1 MKAYELREDNNIMNR
16 KRNEERKHLIRKAEA
31 AIQVVV
37 FTVLYYATWLLSY
50 QDVTF
55 PYLGR
60 GKYVLMGIYAVLM
73 FILFH
78 YSDGF
83 NYGHSKLGD
92 ITVSQCISIF
102 LVNFITYWQ
111 LSLISNVMIFIP
123 PMLVLTL
130 IQMLLCFGSC
140 WLFTKI
146 YHRYH
151 TPRDMVMIYG
161 TENALELEEKMS
173 IRNDKYQI
181 TETISVKEGIE
192 KICEEIGKHESVLLN
207 DVPAQ
212 IRNDILKYC
221 YTNEIR
227 LYTTP
232 KLSDIV
238 ISGAEKINTFDT
250 PLLLVKGTGL
260 TLEQRIVKR
269 AMDIVL
275 CSVAMVIAAPI
286 MLIVAIAIKVE
297 DGGPVFFK
305 QERVTR
311 GGASFDILK
320 FRSMI
325 VDAEK
330 FGEVIPATDRDP
342 RITKVGNII
351 RATRIDELPQIINI
365 LKGEMSIVGP
375 RPERVEHVEKYSKE
389 IPEFVYRTKVKGG
402 LTGYAQ
408 IYGKYN
414 TSPYDKLRLDL
425 TYIEE
430 YSILLDIKLIL
441 MTLQIMLRKE
451 STEGFKSEDDSKNKE
466 THSGH

>member
-1 MKAYELREDNNIMNR
+1 MTHIKREE
-16 KRNEERKHLIRKAEA
+16 KRHFIRKIEA
-31 AIQVVV
+31 FLQIVL
-37 FTVLYYATWLLSY
+37 FTVSYYLVWLWGY

-60 GKYVLMGIYAVLM
+60 GKYVLMGIYAVLIL
-73 FILFH
+73 ILFH

-83 NYGHSKLGD
+83 NYGHSKLSD
-92 ITVSQCISIF
+92 ITVSQCISVF
-102 LVNFITYWQ
+102 LVNFVTYWQ
-111 LSLISNVMIFIP
+111 LSLISNVMVKLL
-123 PMLVLTL
+123 PMVMLTIL
-130 IQMLLCFGSC
+130 DILLCM
-140 WLFTKI
+140 LFCYVCNAF
-146 YHRYH
+146 YHKYH
-151 TPRDMVMIYG
+151 TPRDLVLIYG

-173 IRNDKYQI
+173 VRDDKYHI
-181 TETISVKEGIE
+181 TSTISANEGYE
-192 KICEEIGKHESVLLN
+192 KICREIKKHEAVLLN
-207 DVPAQ
+207 DVSAKM
-212 IRNDILKYC
+212 RNDIVKFC
-221 YTNEIR
+221 YTNSIR
-227 LYTTP
+227 LYMTP

-250 PLLLVKGTGL
+250 PLLLIRGTGL
-260 TLEQRIVKR
+260 NLEQRIMKR
-269 AMDIVL
+269 AMDICL
-275 CSVAMVIAAPI
+275 CSIAMIVAAPI
-286 MLIVAIAIKVE
+286 MLIVAIAIKLE

-311 GGASFDILK
+311 DEKRFDILK

-330 FGEVIPATDRDP
+330 AGQVIPATDHDP
-342 RITKVGNII
+342 RITKVGRVI

-375 RPERVEHVEKYSKE
+375 RPERVEHVEKYQAE

-441 MTLQIMLRKE
+441 MTLQIMVRKE
-451 STEGFKSEDDSKNKE
+451 STEGFKKEDKQ
-466 THSGH
+466 